1 MVMEMM
7 SYNLTSFVNNHQ
19 DIPVHIKYSIV
30 HDVSLGLRYLHNY
43 DPPIVHQNLF
53 PNNILLTGCFVAK
66 ISDIALANGILDE
79 YLPYSSS
86 DYTIDF
92 IAPEV
97 FSGDPISTPM
107 DVFSF
112 AGIILYVFSQKW
124 PRVSIQKKFNCHA
137 VTLSEAE
144 KRLEHLEKMETEFT
158 MVKPLVVECLNDD
171 PAARPTMEIVSERIQ
186 RDKNKCATQTP
197 YDGTTFNIPLKQTRN
212 VARLQQNL
220 IIKDAPPL
228 IPSLLSGAYTLKWT
242 RLADLPVP
250 MNFANVAAKD
260 DKIFVTASSS
270 FDNTF
275 HHLYVYDVNKDDWH
289 TLPPSGHWDGIPH
302 IIGDK
307 LAIIGGY
314 LSSTNKVTNEVSTFN
329 EDNQTWISCYPDML
343 LARRQ
348 PGVVSYLEHVIV
360 LGGKKDETYI
370 TRDDIEILN
379 WRENIQWKR
388 VLLKLPVPMWGF
400 TPSTCD
406 DQLIIVGHHD
416 EVHRYNVPFM
426 ISFTDIISSVD
437 HEDTSVNFVWVKLTP
452 THPYWSITV
461 LPNSSPPVIVGGRDR
476 SGKESTD
483 CIKMYDSSYNS
494 WKTIA
499 TLPSRRGRVAV
510 ATISNNSII
519 VIGGIAQMG
528 GQDTSKAYNLTLV
541 ELGQAELSKLRK
553 PSIIEF

>member
-1 MVMEMM
+1 MYRLLYICDSGRCEMINADDLTSTSLVLQQVTEIYDKELGCGTYGRVYAVNYLGKICAAKEIQLKIYSSPVDKVGQVKIKESVLKTCVLYSELRHPNVIQFLGVYYPIRSAVVSLPAMVMEMM

-220 IIKDAPPL
+220 IIK
-228 IPSLLSGAYTLKWT
+228 
-242 RLADLPVP
+242 V
-250 MNFANVAAKD
+250 
-260 DKIFVTASSS
+260 
-270 FDNTF
+270 
-275 HHLYVYDVNKDDWH
+275 
-289 TLPPSGHWDGIPH
+289 GITMH
-302 IIGDK
+302 C
-307 LAIIGGY
+307 L
-314 LSSTNKVTNEVSTFN
+314 N
-329 EDNQTWISCYPDML
+329 CM
-343 LARRQ
+343 
-348 PGVVSYLEHVIV
+348 HV
-360 LGGKKDETYI
+360 
-370 TRDDIEILN
+370 
-379 WRENIQWKR
+379 
-388 VLLKLPVPMWGF
+388 
-400 TPSTCD
+400 
-406 DQLIIVGHHD
+406 
-416 EVHRYNVPFM
+416 
-426 ISFTDIISSVD
+426 
-437 HEDTSVNFVWVKLTP
+437 
-452 THPYWSITV
+452 
-461 LPNSSPPVIVGGRDR
+461 
-476 SGKESTD
+476 
-483 CIKMYDSSYNS
+483 
-494 WKTIA
+494 
-499 TLPSRRGRVAV
+499 
-510 ATISNNSII
+510 
-519 VIGGIAQMG
+519 
-528 GQDTSKAYNLTLV
+528 
-541 ELGQAELSKLRK
+541 
-553 PSIIEF
+553 